1 MDLRELMLDLA
12 TTTFMPP
19 STNEPSLFLVVL
31 LAGVLLL
38 FCGAILPLSKMLKL
52 KLTPRTVRRV
62 RRTMVLSFLGG
73 AARALGGAVVLAL
86 IWWAQQN
93 FWLY

>member
-1 MDLRELMLDLA
+1 MDLRELMLA
-12 TTTFMPP
+12 TTTLMSP
-19 STNEPSLFLVVL
+19 STNESSLLLIVL
-31 LAGVLLL
+31 LTGVLLL
-38 FCGAILPLSKMLKL
+38 FCGAILPISKMLRI

-62 RRTMVLSFLGG
+62 RRTMALSFLGG
-73 AARALGGAVVLAL
+73 AAKALGSAVVLAL